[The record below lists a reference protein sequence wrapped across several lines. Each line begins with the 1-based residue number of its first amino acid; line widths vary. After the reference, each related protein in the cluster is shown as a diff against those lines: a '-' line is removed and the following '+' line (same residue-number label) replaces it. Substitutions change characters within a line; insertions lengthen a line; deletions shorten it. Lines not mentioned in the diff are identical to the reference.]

1 MPALPVQRQPQ
12 ALMAIDTNSSRDL
25 SLDSEHLADVVHDG
39 EEVERRSRLRVKSH
53 QRLRS
58 YRQILED
65 FQEEARIKKQQ
76 DNGTS
81 LNQDSLTESDKFKRY
96 RGQDPEPEDQE
107 AIDFWR
113 TPSHSMAP
121 PPVSSPLK
129 RREDTARRSKRFS
142 LPAIALHTTSV
153 TARTAEI
160 GEDTSALSRES
171 STGEPP
177 QSALSKRFSLVLA
190 GRNSTYMDYSGKTS
204 SDDLSEPSLAR
215 GVAAA
220 RLNELLGRNSRA

>member
-1 MPALPVQRQPQ
+1 
-12 ALMAIDTNSSRDL
+12 MAIDTSSSRDL
-25 SLDSEHLADVVHDG
+25 SLDSEQLADVVHA
-39 EEVERRSRLRVKSH
+39 EEDVERRSRLRVKSH

-65 FQEEARIKKQQ
+65 FQEEARIRKQ

-81 LNQDSLTESDKFKRY
+81 TNHGSPTEDDKFDGY
-96 RGQDPEPEDQE
+96 GGEDPEAEDQE

-113 TPSHSMAP
+113 SPTHSMAP
-121 PPVSSPLK
+121 SPASSPLK

-142 LPAIALHTTSV
+142 LPAIALHTTNV

-171 STGEPP
+171 SNGEPP

-190 GRNSTYMDYSGKTS
+190 GRNSTYTDYMGKAS
-204 SDDLSEPSLAR
+204 SDDLPEPSLAR

-220 RLNELLGRNSRA
+220 RLSELLGRKV

>member
-1 MPALPVQRQPQ
+1 
-12 ALMAIDTNSSRDL
+12 MAIDTSSSRDF
-25 SLDSEHLADVVHDG
+25 SLDSDHLADVVQAR

-58 YRQILED
+58 YRQILAD
-65 FQEEARIKKQQ
+65 FQEEARIMKQQ

-81 LNQDSLTESDKFKRY
+81 PNQDSPTEDDKFEGY
-96 RGQDPEPEDQE
+96 GGEDPEAEDQE

-113 TPSHSMAP
+113 TPTHSMAP
-121 PPVSSPLK
+121 SPVSSPLK
-129 RREDTARRSKRFS
+129 RKEDTARRSKRFS

-153 TARTAEI
+153 TARTTEI
-160 GEDTSALSRES
+160 GEETSALSRES

-190 GRNSTYMDYSGKTS
+190 GRNSTYMDYSLGKTS
-204 SDDLSEPSLAR
+204 SDDLLEPSLAR

-220 RLNELLGRNSRA
+220 RLSELLGRKSRA

>member
-25 SLDSEHLADVVHDG
+25 SLDSERLADVVHDG
-39 EEVERRSRLRVKSH
+39 EVVERRSRSRVKSH

-65 FQEEARIKKQQ
+65 FQEEARIMKQQ
-76 DNGTS
+76 DS
-81 LNQDSLTESDKFKRY
+81 EASPNQVSLTEGDKFKGY
-96 RGQDPEPEDQE
+96 RGQDPKPEDQE

-113 TPSHSMAP
+113 SPSHSMAP
-121 PPVSSPLK
+121 PPISSPLK

-142 LPAIALHTTSV
+142 LPAIVLHTTSV

-204 SDDLSEPSLAR
+204 SDDFSEPSLAR

-220 RLNELLGRNSRA
+220 RLSELLGRKSRA

>member
-1 MPALPVQRQPQ
+1 
-12 ALMAIDTNSSRDL
+12 MAIDTNSSRDL
-25 SLDSEHLADVVHDG
+25 SLDSEHLADVVHAG

-58 YRQILED
+58 YRQILAD
-65 FQEEARIKKQQ
+65 FQEEARIKRQQ

-81 LNQDSLTESDKFKRY
+81 LNQDSPQDKFEGY
-96 RGQDPEPEDQE
+96 EGEDPGAREQE

-113 TPSHSMAP
+113 TPTHSMA
-121 PPVSSPLK
+121 PPVSSPLR

-142 LPAIALHTTSV
+142 LPAIALHTTNV
-153 TARTAEI
+153 TARTTEI

-177 QSALSKRFSLVLA
+177 QSALSNRFSLVLA
-190 GRNSTYMDYSGKTS
+190 GRNSTYMDYSSGKTS
-204 SDDLSEPSLAR
+204 GDELPEPSLAR

-220 RLNELLGRNSRA
+220 RLSELLGKKSKV